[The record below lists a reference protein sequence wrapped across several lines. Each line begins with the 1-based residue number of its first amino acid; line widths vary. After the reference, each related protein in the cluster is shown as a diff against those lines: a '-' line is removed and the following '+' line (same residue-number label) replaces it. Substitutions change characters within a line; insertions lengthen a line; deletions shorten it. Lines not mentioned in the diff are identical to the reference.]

1 MQGTRTIRLLS
12 LALLLTAVFF
22 VFSGIGRGQSIF
34 RVPERLRLNG
44 IGEPDPNEEGH
55 MGVITGAFYPIGW
68 SKDGKFAYLFE
79 PPDEDCGC
87 YFAEVVIQDLR
98 SDKIVWKERYSNANA
113 PEPTEED
120 RNTLWKKKGAEYT
133 ARFREQGIEQLD
145 SFMLLHPSI
154 NFEGDVLTPKIDI
167 RIKTDG
173 NFMVDGTVTVSMTS
187 RKHGSKVV
195 HRDIYRRRDTNG
207 FRDAEI
213 SGSLVSPFEPRA
225 AIVIVE
231 VVRGW
236 EGPPNVMQIKI
247 AGSTLARGFRK

>member
-1 MQGTRTIRLLS
+1 M
-12 LALLLTAVFF
+12 
-22 VFSGIGRGQSIF
+22 FSGIGRGQSVF

-87 YFAEVVIQDLR
+87 YFAEVVIQDLKT
-98 SDKIVWKERYSNANA
+98 DKILWKERYSSAQAENPLAENR
-113 PEPTEED
+113 E
-120 RNTLWKKKGAEYT
+120 TLWKKNGSTYSAK
-133 ARFREQGIEQLD
+133 FREHGIEQFND
-145 SFMLLHPSI
+145 FKLLHPSI
-154 NFEGDVLTPKIDI
+154 EFEGDVLTPKIDI

-173 NFMVDGTVTVSMTS
+173 NFMVDGTVTVRMTS
-187 RKHGSKVV
+187 RKHGSKVI
-195 HRDIYRRRDTNG
+195 HRDVYRRRDTNG

-247 AGSTLARGFRK
+247 AGSTLAGGFRK